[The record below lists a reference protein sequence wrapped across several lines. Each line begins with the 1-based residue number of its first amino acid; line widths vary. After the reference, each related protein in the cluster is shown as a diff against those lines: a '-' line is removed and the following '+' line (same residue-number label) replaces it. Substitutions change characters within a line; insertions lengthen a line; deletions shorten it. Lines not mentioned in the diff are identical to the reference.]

1 MRTIDEIIKSVIKD
15 AKEGKNIFSN
25 SKDAFYEL
33 VKKSKDH
40 DSSIEENLPYSLFEV
55 PLTNGS
61 EDDALNGNPSSDG
74 NCGDITIGFLA
85 DTDVSFDIVIYGN
98 AGRLPVFIKKGEF
111 YLAWR
116 NVNIFPGFSSR
127 FSSVWIENLNG
138 SCRKICGFLDSPY
151 RREITRNKNAFKLD
165 NEGWFIS
172 MGMVLNIFLKY
183 SNLRKENQNV
193 FGIKF
198 SEMLNNN
205 LVLDTVSC
213 I

>member
-1 MRTIDEIIKSVIKD
+1 MRTIDDIIKSVIKD
-15 AKEGKNIFSN
+15 AKEGKDIFPMP
-25 SKDAFYEL
+25 KDAFYEL
-33 VKKSKDH
+33 VKKSKDYN
-40 DSSIEENLPYSLFEV
+40 SSIEENLPYSLFEV

-61 EDDALNGNPSSDG
+61 EDDPLNGETSIDG
-74 NCGDITIGFLA
+74 KCGDITIGFVA

-98 AGRLPVFIKKGEF
+98 AGRLPVVIKKGEF

-116 NVNIFPGFSSR
+116 NVNIFPGLCSR

-151 RREITRNKNAFKLD
+151 RREIAINKNAFKLD
-165 NEGWFIS
+165 NEGWFVS
-172 MGMVLNIFLKY
+172 MGMVLNIFIKY

-205 LVLDTVSC
+205 MVIDTVSC